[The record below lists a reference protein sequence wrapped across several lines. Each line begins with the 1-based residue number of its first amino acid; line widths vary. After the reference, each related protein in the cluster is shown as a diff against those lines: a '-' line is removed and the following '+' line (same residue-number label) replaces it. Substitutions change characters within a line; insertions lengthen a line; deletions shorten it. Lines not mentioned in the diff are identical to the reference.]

1 MSPLIIVPPFS
12 MPYGFA
18 RESHRGS
25 RKVILHTTT
34 ARKEHIV
41 ATSTLITHCGA
52 REVTREELDK
62 VEAPPATDSW
72 FPVKHAAVID
82 TVGNALTSAGF
93 VIRSAK
99 YALSR
104 GDARLFSTVD
114 LATPLGTGIS
124 LAVGIRNSTDKSLPL
139 GFIAGS
145 RVFVCDNLA
154 FRSELLVRRKHT
166 RFGQERFSEA
176 ICQAVQ
182 SLTQFKEAET
192 VRIRRFQQIDLKD
205 VQAESMMLRAYEKD
219 IVSHRLLP
227 KVIQEWRAP
236 SFEEFEERTLW
247 SLFNC
252 FTTVLGERRK
262 TDPQRFAALTIR
274 LQDLLGS
281 EAGLPVDVVA
291 TTAA

>member
-1 MSPLIIVPPFS
+1 M
-12 MPYGFA
+12 
-18 RESHRGS
+18 
-25 RKVILHTTT
+25 
-34 ARKEHIV
+34 

-52 REVTREELDK
+52 REVSREDLDK
-62 VEAPPATDSW
+62 VETPPATASW
-72 FPVKHAAVID
+72 FPVKHATVID
-82 TVGNALTSAGF
+82 TVSQGLTASGF
-93 VIRSAK
+93 AIRSAK

-114 LATPLGTGIS
+114 LATALGTGVS

-166 RFGQERFSEA
+166 RNGATRFQEA

-182 SLTQFKEAET
+182 SLQQFKEAEGE
-192 VRIRRFQQIDLKD
+192 RIRRFQALELKD
-205 VQAESMMLRAYEKD
+205 VQAESLMLRAYEKD
-219 IVSHRLLP
+219 VVSHRLLP
-227 KVIQEWRAP
+227 RVIEEWRTP
-236 SFEEFEERTLW
+236 SFEEFAPRTLW
-247 SLFNC
+247 SLFNA
-252 FTTVLGERRK
+252 FTTCLAERQR

-274 LQDLLGS
+274 LQDLLGR
-281 EAGLPVDVVA
+281 EAGFPATEAVP